1 MVAKLTEQTLSFGI
15 NVLDEHLSGLG
26 SGGLVAL
33 VGGPGTGKTVAAL
46 HFLDE
51 GVRQGHRVAHLT
63 QARPE
68 DVVAQANSIGIDISA
83 HLKSADWLLLGY
95 QPGFRQRYRR
105 TIDPAEVFSEL
116 ESLVGSGNRPERIV
130 LDTCGPLVEGRD
142 ASNGAELLV
151 ELLGRLG
158 GTSFLTFSAEYL
170 TALDGGF
177 DVISQRASLVLHTTL
192 SSSGRR
198 QFVVRKTLGPHDVT
212 GPITFDIRDR
222 LGIVPFANSRRER
235 ATEAKANAR
244 RRVLLLDATGE
255 LPNELRLWFEQSFEL
270 FATTDPVDAFP
281 ELARREFGLVVLN
294 VDRRSVKRGLHVMHQ
309 LRRAAIRPPILVTC
323 GYDLRASDRARALRS
338 GADDFVSGGLN
349 PDELASRIEAL
360 LRRGRSTAAAAAE
373 SDEPPRQPSPDEDVE
388 VRAVMDIVRAH
399 LEVAKPPIFSL
410 VLLRPS
416 NGKKVAALAKHV
428 GGNMRRGSG
437 DRMTVVDDRVE
448 VYLDGALASHA
459 EIFLNRVRSEGWK
472 RTGSVVYTSPTD
484 REELQKLF
492 EE

>member
-1 MVAKLTEQTLSFGI
+1 
-15 NVLDEHLSGLG
+15 
-26 SGGLVAL
+26 
-33 VGGPGTGKTVAAL
+33 
-46 HFLDE
+46 
-51 GVRQGHRVAHLT
+51 
-63 QARPE
+63 
-68 DVVAQANSIGIDISA
+68 
-83 HLKSADWLLLGY
+83 
-95 QPGFRQRYRR
+95 
-105 TIDPAEVFSEL
+105 
-116 ESLVGSGNRPERIV
+116 
-130 LDTCGPLVEGRD
+130 
-142 ASNGAELLV
+142 
-151 ELLGRLG
+151 
-158 GTSFLTFSAEYL
+158 
-170 TALDGGF
+170 
-177 DVISQRASLVLHTTL
+177 
-192 SSSGRR
+192 
-198 QFVVRKTLGPHDVT
+198 VRKTLGPHDVT